1 MNMKK
6 LWIFTLLLALL
17 VTTPAPKAQAQSVR
31 EASAEIIEGVAAMQ
45 FPEDN
50 SDVDMLCPIC
60 GETVTWIALHM
71 DAEKNT
77 QDTRRLKN
85 LHIYMT
91 GDMVGIDIF
100 DPKSNTGGFMFRTN
114 KENEHSVIHLNG
126 YKLNASQGVLM
137 AEYGEVSIV
146 GEGEAWGR
154 RNNPDYGSNLDVRGE
169 AEINVY
175 GGTYYRNSPQPMV
188 KVVEDGTFNLYG
200 GTLVSNDSQEASSI
214 RVEGGTCNI
223 YGGLLESGYGSREGS
238 NLTVEPEGTAYIY
251 GGQLVG
257 GKDGV
262 GGNILTSGTLEIHGG
277 EISGNVKQMDGSLTI
292 TGGAFNSVITAEN
305 ATIEG
310 GTFTADVTKFV
321 KEGIKVS
328 HKDGVYTVGGE
339 DTGLELPWLWIAVGG
354 AAVIVVVI
362 LLVVLSKK
370 KNRQTEPEKA

>member
-1 MNMKK
+1 MKK
-6 LWIFTLLLALL
+6 VFVLLLALL
-17 VTTPAPKAQAQSVR
+17 LTTPVLQAQAQSVR
-31 EASAEIIEGVAAMQ
+31 PAHVEIMEEAAQMQ
-45 FPEDN
+45 FPEDK
-50 SDVDMLCPIC
+50 SDVQLPCPIC

-71 DAEKNT
+71 DAELNT
-77 QDTRRLKN
+77 QDTRRLN
-85 LHIYMT
+85 NRHIYMA
-91 GDMVGIDIF
+91 GDMVGVDIY

-126 YKLNASQGVLM
+126 YDLNASQGVLM
-137 AEYGEVSIV
+137 AEHGEVSIL
-146 GEGEAWGR
+146 GEGECWGR

-200 GTLVSNDSQEASSI
+200 GTLEGNDGQEASSI

-238 NLTVEPEGTAYIY
+238 NLTVEAEGKATIY
-251 GGQLVG
+251 GGELLG

-262 GGNILTSGTLEIHGG
+262 GGNILTSGTLEICGG
-277 EISGNVKQMDGSLTI
+277 IISGNVKEMDGSLTI
-292 TGGAFNSVITAEN
+292 TGGALDSVITAEN
-305 ATIEG
+305 ITIEG
-310 GTFTADVTKFV
+310 GTFTRDVSQFV
-321 KEGIKVS
+321 KEGVKVS

-339 DTGLELPWLWIAVGG
+339 NAALEQPWLWIALGG
-354 AAVIVVVI
+354 AAVLVVVI
-362 LLVVLSKK
+362 LLIVLSKK